1 MGPGSQMHLLC
12 PLEQTLPAGSSAEP
26 GGSLG
31 TSDPPAG
38 CLQGRREERTPGA
51 LVHGT
56 ACLLTL

>member
-38 CLQGRREERTPGA
+38 ACRGGGRSEPGEPWSMA
-51 LVHGT
+51 LP
-56 ACLLTL
+56 AC